1 MLSPLWIT
9 IIITAITAI
18 IGVLAIALGLLSSK
32 YRKLKRDY
40 EDLAE
45 ITHGL
50 NNDFR
55 NLYTSAQATDE
66 RITAINEHI
75 SLIIEKI
82 SSNIPQ
88 TEQPSNHP
96 YGQAIQKVRS
106 GASVSEL
113 MQTAGLSQDEA
124 ALLIRLHG
132 SKVP

>member
-9 IIITAITAI
+9 LIITAITAI
-18 IGVLAIALGLLSSK
+18 MGVLAIALGLLSSK

-40 EDLAE
+40 DDLAE

-55 NLYTSAQATDE
+55 NLYTSTQATDE

-82 SSNIPQ
+82 SSSIPQ

>member
-9 IIITAITAI
+9 IIIAAITGL
-18 IGVLAIALGLLSSK
+18 IGVLVIVSVSLISK

-40 EDLAE
+40 DDLAE

-55 NLYTSAQATDE
+55 NLYTSTQASDE
-66 RITAINEHI
+66 RITAINEQI

-82 SSNIPQ
+82 SSTVQ
-88 TEQPSNHP
+88 QAEQPTNHP

-132 SKVP
+132 AKTP

>member
-18 IGVLAIALGLLSSK
+18 MGVLTIALGLLSSK

-40 EDLAE
+40 DDLAE

-55 NLYTSAQATDE
+55 NLYTSTQATDE
-66 RITAINEHI
+66 RISAVNEHI

-82 SSNIPQ
+82 SSNVQQ

-132 SKVP
+132 SKTS